1 LSSRQNRSFI
11 DIVETILLHLWREGR
26 SKKTHILYAS
36 NLNTLVLERYLSGL
50 VEKGFIVRVGS
61 GSEYSLSIR
70 GRILLERI
78 RIVKEMLCGN
88 YNSLEL
94 IKDGIPVIEHYLGCR
109 VELLEGREFRGRSG
123 FTYYVNVFQG
133 CSRHYIVEASPGSDL
148 DVLLDSYMRMLRISV
163 DTGLPAIL
171 LVEGSKAVG
180 VIRGFSTSVNNADV
194 VVLAV

>member
-1 LSSRQNRSFI
+1 LNSRQNRSFI

-50 VEKGFIVRVGS
+50 IEKGFIVRAGL
-61 GSEYSLSIR
+61 GSEYSLSIK

-123 FTYYVNVFQG
+123 LTYYVNAVRG
-133 CSRHYIVEASPGSDL
+133 GSRHYVVEALPGNDL
-148 DVLLDSYMRMLRISV
+148 DMLLDSYMKILRISI

-171 LVEGSKAVG
+171 LVGGSKAVG
-180 VIRGFSTSVNNADV
+180 VIRDFSTSMNNADV